1 MLIKR
6 DEFQALKDH
15 LGKKEISLIVGA
27 RQAGKTTLMKELQNY
42 VEQKKEK
49 TIFLNLDFEKDR
61 PFFTSQDALIQKLEL
76 EFGSG
81 KGIVFIDEMQ
91 RKENAGLFLKGLYD
105 MQLPYKFIVSGS
117 GSLELKEKIHES
129 LAGRK
134 RFFELST
141 ISFKEFVDF
150 KTDYRYEGRLSNFFA
165 VEREKAKFLLEEY
178 LNFGG
183 YPRVVLEEISSE
195 KLKIIDEIYRS
206 YMEKD
211 VLYLLRVEKLD
222 VFGSLI
228 KLLASQ
234 IGGLVN
240 YSEIANT
247 LGISVQTVKNY
258 LQYTEKT
265 FITNK
270 ISPFFRNK
278 RKEITKSP
286 IIYFNDYGLRNYAV
300 GEFGR
305 VGETGRF
312 GFLFQNFVFNI
323 LKEKLSFSGA
333 SIHFWRTQEKA
344 EVDFVVDFVA
354 EVVPIE
360 AKYKE
365 FKEPK
370 IERSL
375 RSFISK
381 YSPNRAFVVNKNL
394 KCEVKLENTKIF
406 FVPFGEFVA
415 LEWG

>member
-6 DEFQALKDH
+6 DKFEELKNH
-15 LGKKEISLIVGA
+15 LGKKEISLIIGP

-42 VEQKKEK
+42 LEQKSEK
-49 TIFLNLDFEKDR
+49 TVFLSLDFEKDR
-61 PFFTSQDALIQKLEL
+61 PFFASQDSFVKKLEL

-81 KGIVFIDEMQ
+81 KGIVFIDEIQ

-134 RFFELST
+134 RVFELPT
-141 ISFKEFVDF
+141 VSFKEFVNF
-150 KTDYRYEGRLSNFFA
+150 KTDYRYEGRLNNFFA
-165 VEREKAKFLLEEY
+165 VEKEKAKFFLEEY

-183 YPRVVLEEISSE
+183 YPRVVLEGMFSE

-211 VLYLLRVEKLD
+211 VLYLLKVEKLD
-222 VFGSLI
+222 VFSSLI

-234 IGGLVN
+234 NGGLVN

-247 LGISVQTVKNY
+247 LEISVQTVKNY
-258 LQYTEKT
+258 LKYTEKT
-265 FITNK
+265 FIVNR

-286 IIYFNDYGLRNYAV
+286 IIYFSDCGLRNYAA

-312 GFLFQNFVFNI
+312 GFLFQNFVFSI

-333 SIHFWRTQEKA
+333 SIHFWRTQENA

-354 EVVPIE
+354 EVTPIE
-360 AKYKE
+360 VKYKKFE
-365 FKEPK
+365 KPK
-370 IERSL
+370 IKRSL

-381 YSPNRAFVVNKNL
+381 YSPRRAFVVNRNL
-394 KCEVKLENTKIF
+394 KCEIKLGDTKIF
-406 FVPFGEFVA
+406 FVPFEEFI
-415 LEWG
+415 EMEF

>member
-1 MLIKR
+1 
-6 DEFQALKDH
+6 
-15 LGKKEISLIVGA
+15 
-27 RQAGKTTLMKELQNY
+27 
-42 VEQKKEK
+42 
-49 TIFLNLDFEKDR
+49 
-61 PFFTSQDALIQKLEL
+61 
-76 EFGSG
+76 
-81 KGIVFIDEMQ
+81 MQ

-134 RFFELST
+134 RLFELST

-150 KTDYRYEGRLSNFFA
+150 KTNYRYEGRLSNFFA

-247 LGISVQTVKNY
+247 LGISIQTVKNY

-270 ISPFFRNK
+270 ILPFFRNK

-344 EVDFVVDFVA
+344 EVDFVVDFVV

-360 AKYKE
+360 VKYKE

-394 KCEVKLENTKIF
+394 KCEIKLENTKIF
-406 FVPFGEFVA
+406 FVPFGEFIT
-415 LEWG
+415 LKWG